1 MSQHIIRSILIL
13 CIQVNV
19 LTGQSILP
27 GVPATISK
35 SDQYLCYLHSGLV
48 SLFGNNAI
56 NQSRPEWGP
65 YEYYNI
71 LDSLSKRGFRVIS
84 EIRSKAVSDS
94 AYAFIVSRQI
104 DTLLKRG
111 ARPKNILVAGASSGW
126 DIVMRVSAMRKESK
140 LNYVI
145 MGGCR
150 DNDLDYKTFVLHGH
164 FLSIIEKSDPHGTC
178 HRLFENKKHLKSHTE
193 VLLNTGLSHGFLYKG
208 HKEWID
214 PIVIW
219 SHR

>member
-27 GVPATISK
+27 GVTATISK
-35 SDQYLCYLHSGLV
+35 SDQYLFYLHSGLV

-71 LDSLSKRGFRVIS
+71 LDSLSQRGFRVIS

-104 DTLLKRG
+104 DTLLKGG
-111 ARPKNILVAGASSGW
+111 ARPKNILVARASLAG
-126 DIVMRVSAMRKESK
+126 I
-140 LNYVI
+140 L
-145 MGGCR
+145 
-150 DNDLDYKTFVLHGH
+150 
-164 FLSIIEKSDPHGTC
+164 
-178 HRLFENKKHLKSHTE
+178 
-193 VLLNTGLSHGFLYKG
+193 
-208 HKEWID
+208 
-214 PIVIW
+214 
-219 SHR
+219 